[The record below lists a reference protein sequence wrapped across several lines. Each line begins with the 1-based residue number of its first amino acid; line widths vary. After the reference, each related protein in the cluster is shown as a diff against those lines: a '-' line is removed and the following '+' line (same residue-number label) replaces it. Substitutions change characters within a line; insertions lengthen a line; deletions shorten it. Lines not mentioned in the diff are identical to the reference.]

1 MLIIFAMWIKRKD
14 YMKKRRKSKELKES
28 EDDLMF
34 YLENWKKFPNHF
46 QNIAKKEIEALEN
59 KIKNN

>member
-1 MLIIFAMWIKRKD
+1 
-14 YMKKRRKSKELKES
+14 MKKRRKSKELKES

-59 KIKNN
+59 KINNN

>member
-1 MLIIFAMWIKRKD
+1 
-14 YMKKRRKSKELKES
+14 MKKRRKSKELKES

-34 YLENWKKFPNHF
+34 YLENWEKFPNHF